1 MQRIRCFNVI
11 ASSSSYS
18 PWVLTFHSLTFST
31 FAERLT
37 AFLREQQLGFK
48 IATYVSK
55 KDPGTKGPHSP

>member
-11 ASSSSYS
+11 ASYS

-31 FAERLT
+31 FTERLP

-48 IATYVSK
+48 IAV
-55 KDPGTKGPHSP
+55 